1 MPLSPKSHETK
12 TVLDALGS
20 FRADLAASQK
30 QVLRKLDDELH
41 RIKNAPFASPAAPFI
56 PSDLLATDI
65 EEPSLTIPTTVQAG
79 LSSPAPAWGSA
90 KAETYPEKVLP
101 GMVELERVD
110 SAPIHTF
117 ASLPNVAQERKKNLP
132 WIHKHE
138 SRGSRKISTSEDP
151 DEGRVFSHLNAAHAT
166 DLVRKAAIETFE
178 SPKTRS
184 NGSSC
189 SERINRHPFFER
201 LSLFMIYLNAVW
213 IAVDIEFNDSAVVF
227 EAAPI
232 FVVVE
237 VVFLIFFSSEA
248 MIRFMSHINCKR
260 ALRDSWLL
268 FDFLL
273 VIFMVL
279 ETWLVPAV
287 ALLLE
292 GTGGGSSAVGRSATV
307 LRVARIL
314 RVLRTA
320 RIVRVARYMPE
331 LMILVKGLLVAARSV
346 FFTMVL
352 LLLITYVFSI
362 AFMQLSLADEQSQLQ
377 EFFPTMPQSVL
388 TLIVY
393 CIMPDQKEFFDR
405 VSGSNGENWFMGALV
420 IVYVLVGSLIVMN
433 MLVGILVEAV
443 QTVATMEHE
452 QIHVDF
458 AKKVLWEM
466 MTEGNADQDGDNRIS
481 EDEFVRLLERPEA
494 SVALMRLGVDTYA
507 AMEYGQLLF
516 EDGQPLTFGEFMDA
530 ILTLRGSNQ
539 TTVKDVVNLRKFT
552 ADEFSTLHAVLN
564 DLCHFLAGRGM
575 TTGFARRLSTHSR
588 SRVRHFDEC

>member
-1 MPLSPKSHETK
+1 MPLSPKSRETK

-30 QVLRKLDDELH
+30 QVLRQLDDQLN

-65 EEPSLTIPTTVQAG
+65 EEPSLPIPTTVQAG
-79 LSSPAPAWGSA
+79 SSSPAAAWGSEA
-90 KAETYPEKVLP
+90 EICPGKALP

-110 SAPIHTF
+110 SSPIHTF

-138 SRGSRKISTSEDP
+138 SRASRKISTSEDP

-166 DLVRKAAIETFE
+166 DLVRKAAIETFD
-178 SPKTRS
+178 SPKARS
-184 NGSSC
+184 SGSSC
-189 SERINRHPFFER
+189 ADRINRHPFFER

-232 FVVVE
+232 FVGME
-237 VVFLIFFSSEA
+237 VVFLIFFSGEVV
-248 MIRFMSHINCKR
+248 IRYMSHTGFKN

-362 AFMQLSLADEQSQLQ
+362 AFMQLSLADEQSQLTDL
-377 EFFPTMPQSVL
+377 FPTMPQSVL

-393 CIMPDQKEFFDR
+393 CIMPDQKEFFDT
-405 VSGSNGENWFMGALV
+405 VSGSNGERWFMGALV

-458 AKKVLWEM
+458 AKKASWTSIWPQPKVLEVVP
-466 MTEGNADQDGDNRIS
+466 A
-481 EDEFVRLLERPEA
+481 FVCQIG
-494 SVALMRLGVDTYA
+494 LGVCA
-507 AMEYGQLLF
+507 LSGH
-516 EDGQPLTFGEFMDA
+516 DA
-530 ILTLRGSNQ
+530 P
-539 TTVKDVVNLRKFT
+539 
-552 ADEFSTLHAVLN
+552 
-564 DLCHFLAGRGM
+564 
-575 TTGFARRLSTHSR
+575 
-588 SRVRHFDEC
+588 